1 MEKKGKT
8 PRLEQ
13 VIKKLQR
20 ISRKKR
26 YFSMLDKA
34 LFWLVLAHALY
45 LAYCFIYWVIIASS
59 MDSNAFIHVY
69 KLPLISLAVAM
80 IIAIIRMLNI
90 PSTKR
95 EIQMVKSLSLFELK
109 ILLKSRIYPSIPVSL
124 SEKDPQYHKLIKLIF
139 PDMKGN
145 DMKANGITE
154 FSIQLIDNRSLII
167 LSKLIGFK
175 SDPESLKWALE
186 SEVATLEEEERNQYL
201 QELSALEVFFANL
214 S

>member
-26 YFSMLDKA
+26 YFSTLEKV
-34 LFWLVLAHALY
+34 LFWLVLVDTLY

-59 MDSNAFIHVY
+59 MDSNAFIHAY

-80 IIAIIRMLNI
+80 IIAIIRILSI
-90 PSTKR
+90 PSTRR

-154 FSIQLIDNRSLII
+154 FSIQVIDNRSLII

-201 QELSALEVFFANL
+201 QELSALEAFFANL

>member
-8 PRLEQ
+8 PILEQ

-26 YFSMLDKA
+26 YFSTLEKV
-34 LFWLVLAHALY
+34 LFWLVLANTLY

-59 MDSNAFIHVY
+59 MDSNAFIHAY

-80 IIAIIRMLNI
+80 IIAIIRILSI
-90 PSTKR
+90 PSTRR

-154 FSIQLIDNRSLII
+154 FSIQVIDNRSLII

-201 QELSALEVFFANL
+201 QELSALEAFFANL

>member
-8 PRLEQ
+8 PILEQ

-26 YFSMLDKA
+26 SFSMLDKA
-34 LFWLVLAHALY
+34 LFWLVLADTLY
-45 LAYCFIYWVIIASS
+45 LSYCFISS
-59 MDSNAFIHVY
+59 SLDSNAFIHAY

-80 IIAIIRMLNI
+80 IIAIIRILSI
-90 PSTKR
+90 PSTRR

-154 FSIQLIDNRSLII
+154 FSIQVIDNRSLII

-201 QELSALEVFFANL
+201 QELSALEEFFANL